1 MLSHPESTRIRAAIP
16 DDALAIGTLLLDLTA
31 RYIAHEL
38 SSDAANRL
46 LASMQVPAIKR
57 YLASGYR
64 YHVAE
69 DHGELAGVVA
79 VRDNR
84 HLYHLFVAERFQ
96 GKGLARALW
105 QVAKAASLEA
115 GNPGV
120 FTVNSSRFAVG
131 LYEKFGFVGHGE
143 VVDHSGVIHI
153 PMKLELVT

>member
-1 MLSHPESTRIRAAIP
+1 MMDRRESMRIRTATP
-16 DDALAIGTLLLDLTA
+16 DDAFAISTLLLDLTA

-38 SSDAANRL
+38 SIDAANRL
-46 LASMQVPAIKR
+46 LGSMEEPAIGR
-57 YLASGYR
+57 YMASGYR

-69 DHGELAGVVA
+69 EDGQLAGVVA
-79 VRDNR
+79 VRNDR

-120 FTVNSSRFAVG
+120 FTVNSSRFAVDM
-131 LYEKFGFVGHGE
+131 YEKFGFVGHGE
-143 VVDHSGVIHI
+143 VADESWVIHI
-153 PMKLELVT
+153 PMKLECVT

>member
-1 MLSHPESTRIRAAIP
+1 MDTRLA
-16 DDALAIGTLLLDLTA
+16 ALADVPRISALVRDLAA
-31 RYIAHEL
+31 RYIAHAFSEE
-38 SSDAANRL
+38 AAGRL
-46 LASMQVPAIKR
+46 LGSMEEPAIRR

-69 DHGELAGVVA
+69 DNDELAGVVA
-79 VRDNR
+79 VRDNS

-96 GKGLARALW
+96 GQGLARALW
-105 QVAKAASLEA
+105 QVAKTASLEA

-143 VVDHSGVIHI
+143 VTDESGVIHI
-153 PMKLELVT
+153 PMKLECVA

>member
-1 MLSHPESTRIRAAIP
+1 MVIRLARLADASRIS
-16 DDALAIGTLLLDLTA
+16 ALVRGLAEQ
-31 RYIAHEL
+31 YIAHEF
-38 SSDAANRL
+38 SEEAARRL
-46 LASMQVPAIKR
+46 LDSMDEPAIGA

-69 DHGELAGVVA
+69 AAGELAGVVA

-105 QVAKAASLEA
+105 QTAKAASIEA

-131 LYEKFGFVGHGE
+131 LYETFGFVGHGE
-143 VVDHSGVIHI
+143 VVDESGVVHI
-153 PMKLELVT
+153 PMKLESG

>member
-1 MLSHPESTRIRAAIP
+1 MELRLATLADVPRISTLVRH
-16 DDALAIGTLLLDLTA
+16 LTEK
-31 RYIAHEL
+31 YIAHEMPAA
-38 SSDAANRL
+38 AANRL
-46 LASMQVPAIKR
+46 LGSMVEPAIRR

-69 DHGELAGVVA
+69 VNGELAGVVA

-84 HLYHLFVAERFQ
+84 HLYHLYVAERFQ
-96 GKGLARALW
+96 GQGLARALW

-131 LYEKFGFVGHGE
+131 LYEKFGFVGRGE
-143 VVDHSGVIHI
+143 VVDEAGVIHI
-153 PMKLELVT
+153 PMTLELG